1 VGSAAGPNPLAVG
14 NPVHWQRYALPAST
28 FHPAYSETA
37 HTSANGGGRYVT
49 AAPSS
54 GTPSLVTSLDL
65 IDGQTIRQVKF
76 TYYDVSSTDPM
87 ALLYR
92 VDRQGHWLILWN
104 STPAASG
111 GYFTAVSP
119 PMNEVVD
126 NQNYAYYFVVNLGQ
140 PPVGADLKAMK
151 VEVDYV
157 LDAYLPLIL
166 KNY

>member
-1 VGSAAGPNPLAVG
+1 
-14 NPVHWQRYALPAST
+14 
-28 FHPAYSETA
+28 
-37 HTSANGGGRYVT
+37 
-49 AAPSS
+49 
-54 GTPSLVTSLDL
+54 
-65 IDGQTIRQVKF
+65 
-76 TYYDVSSTDPM
+76 M